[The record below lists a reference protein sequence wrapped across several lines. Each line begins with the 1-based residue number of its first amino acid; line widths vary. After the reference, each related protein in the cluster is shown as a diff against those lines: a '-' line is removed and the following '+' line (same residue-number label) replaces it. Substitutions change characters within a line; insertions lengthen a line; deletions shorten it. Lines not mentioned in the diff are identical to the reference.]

1 MDVTMVPTLVHQ
13 IGLWL
18 DRFEAVLSQWEF
30 TLQRIEQAYLC
41 MDSDSIASH
50 CGKGEAIHAEL
61 ASCKQARLEMLAT
74 ARQMG
79 MRASHFQELAVNLDD
94 QWPAL
99 WTHRIG
105 KLELQLDRV
114 QRLSTSLWVGAFQ
127 SKSIVS
133 DMLLILATGRS
144 ESATY
149 SPTESRSIEGGFLVN
164 EAA

>member
-1 MDVTMVPTLVHQ
+1 MVPTLVHQ

-18 DRFEAVLSQWEF
+18 DRFGDALAQWES
-30 TLQRIEQAYLC
+30 TLQDVEQAYLG
-41 MDSDSIASH
+41 MDSEAIAKH
-50 CGKGEAIHAEL
+50 CKDGEVIHAEL
-61 ASCKQARLEMLAT
+61 ASCKRARLELLESAHT
-74 ARQMG
+74 MG
-79 MRASHFQELAVNLDD
+79 IKANRLQEIAIHFDS

-99 WTHRIG
+99 WTHRIVQ
-105 KLELQLDRV
+105 LELQLNRI
-114 QRLSTSLWVGAFQ
+114 QRLSMSLWISAFQ

-149 SPTESRSIEGGFLVN
+149 SPTEAKSIEGGFLVN

>member
-1 MDVTMVPTLVHQ
+1 MVPTLVHQ

-18 DRFEAVLSQWEF
+18 DRFEDVLSQWESK
-30 TLQRIEQAYLC
+30 LQSVEQAFLR
-41 MDSDSIASH
+41 MDSDSIAKH
-50 CGKGEAIHAEL
+50 CEEGEVIHAEL
-61 ASCKQARLEMLAT
+61 ADCKRARLELLET

-79 MRASHFQELAVNLDD
+79 MRASHLQELAIQLDG

-105 KLELQLDRV
+105 KLELQLNRI
-114 QRLSTSLWVGAFQ
+114 QRLSTSLWVSAFQ
-127 SKSIVS
+127 SKSVVS

-144 ESATY
+144 GAATY
-149 SPTESRSIEGGFLVN
+149 SPTESKSIEGGFLVN

>member
-1 MDVTMVPTLVHQ
+1 MVPTLVHQ

-18 DRFEAVLSQWEF
+18 DRFEEVLSQWESI
-30 TLQRIEQAYLC
+30 LQRIEQACLR
-41 MDSDSIASH
+41 MDSDSIARH
-50 CGKGEAIHAEL
+50 CGEGEVIHAEL
-61 ASCKQARLEMLAT
+61 ARCKQARLELLDT

-79 MRASHFQELAVNLDD
+79 MKASHLQELAIYLDD

-105 KLELQLDRV
+105 KLELQLNRI

-133 DMLLILATGRS
+133 DMLLILATGRA

>member
-1 MDVTMVPTLVHQ
+1 MVPTLVHQ

-18 DRFEAVLSQWEF
+18 DRFEEALSQWEL
-30 TLQRIEQAYLC
+30 TLQSVERGYLR

-50 CGKGEAIHAEL
+50 CAQGEAIHAEL
-61 ASCKQARLEMLAT
+61 ASCKQARLELLDA

-79 MRASHFQELAVNLDD
+79 MNASHLQELAIHLDG
-94 QWPAL
+94 QWPAI

-105 KLELQLDRV
+105 KLELQLNRV
-114 QRLSTSLWVGAFQ
+114 QRLSMSLWISAFQ
-127 SKSIVS
+127 SRSIVS

-144 ESATY
+144 ECATY